1 MKKVVSFF
9 ISLVI
14 VLQMCTFAT
23 YAEVTQQKQNGLA
36 NSLWQLKNGE
46 TFTVGYLGGSIT
58 VGFGSTTTQG
68 YANLSYNA
76 IKNQNART
84 GLKFTKY
91 QAGVG
96 GTGSNYG
103 ALRINEDFYLSN
115 PNKVPDLAFIEF
127 GVNDKYHELTS
138 AQSKKYMETIVR
150 KCYAANPEMDIVFLY
165 TTDNADKGEETTQ
178 IRAHMEV
185 AEKYG
190 IPDLNIGAALLKQ
203 IRSEVVQGSDGK
215 TNFNEIWSKYVYD
228 SVHPA
233 DPGYEVYSATIMEML
248 NSEWA
253 KDVPQSQTPM
263 VLSAPSFGA
272 VDDVYLAG
280 VKDYTPLEGQMGAK
294 SQSGSGV
301 AEFWKNGSTYLS
313 ITGPGQDYSFKFTG
327 TGLMARL
334 DQNTKE
340 GVGKINFYID
350 GKSYP
355 VSSYHRSGIF
365 EIATD
370 LEYGEHTVLVYST
383 DSTLKNISKVNLQ
396 GFGII
401 GDKDKKGIT
410 TTSVDVDAIVGTP
423 VHLIDG
429 NEVGLTFEYPGKTY
443 DDKGTYDNDTNKE
456 GYIADVKASKYE
468 YDSETGVASIELTNP
483 VYATNNAYFNI
494 YAKNNISIKKTP
506 YMAVGMYYSNS
517 AETEATAAD
526 IMLNNGNALTGK
538 TYTFSETLSN
548 QVIDLTEY
556 TSGTNGGYSSQGSS
570 VTFKNIQITPAF
582 DEGSR
587 VPAGTKIG
595 VQYIAFFDTLEAAQ
609 NYTYQKSAV
618 ETPYYVED
626 NKITILQHNLQGD
639 ASIQNITVDGET
651 SQVTL
656 TAQDRLSGFVSEL
669 DEYKPDIMCYQEAES
684 AWAGI
689 MSDWATENGYDN
701 IYNYRPYDSTTK
713 ESTPIMWN
721 AEKFSVVDTG
731 YFWLRDDPTK
741 MGTNTWGGGDQIR
754 GCTWVKFK
762 VNKTSSYFYVLN
774 TQVGLNYAEEQKTAE
789 LLINMI
795 SAEEPLYNGIY
806 ICNDAPVVLAGDFN
820 STHNSSAMA
829 TYEYYLDN
837 ADADRSNV
845 FTLNDET
852 PWNDEYD
859 HCLFTGAEIASL
871 GYEADLEKRA
881 TYNGENCYVSDHKA
895 LVSEI
900 AILGEP
906 IAYVLPEISIST
918 DKDEVAEGE
927 KLTAS
932 AIVTTPNQVSSVEFF
947 VDDVKCT
954 GTVTAK
960 GNEYSIEIGDIPFGY
975 HYVKAVVTDEFNNKA
990 RDDVR
995 VFSKRPYVTIVPE
1008 VFINAG
1014 KYKDATPS
1022 YNYKN
1027 GAALMRGGNYNNPN
1041 LNVQYGIFMKI
1052 NLPELPEN
1060 YEIKKARMMGSLYYT
1075 SHLNDAGTG
1084 QKGSTF
1090 LYNLTGD
1097 IESDYK
1103 YYTDTVTYPEK
1114 NLALLVPSG
1123 ENAYALKSSCTYTG
1137 ANYTPNVVDNY
1148 NYDITLNVLNY
1159 IKSLY
1164 GDSKQAVTQSLLA
1177 ISNQDLAFRGKNM
1190 NNPVVFYLEIGE
1202 KLDAEFVSNNYAY
1215 ENEGFA
1221 VAISANTSNI
1231 KTVSFTVNETE
1242 YVGAVNDKGEWTAY
1256 VEGGLPVG
1264 DYTITANVTDNYGA
1278 TTEKT
1283 QVFKVINGN
1292 KFVTGNY
1299 VAKLQSSDGKIWTVA
1314 AANNY
1319 DLRTQNSKV
1328 ADCLYTSMNITSLT
1342 DADIIDK
1349 VYLVSSSSS
1358 KQSENIKFVIEEC
1371 GPVNS
1376 TVLPGGKVPASL
1388 PELGEE
1394 VTSGVYTQISIDE
1407 ADKDYAQIKANVKTK
1422 AGTAVNYIKL
1432 DVTEHI
1438 KKLVDEGATRFYFRA
1453 STVNAQGGS
1462 YSLSVNNARFDL
1474 YVKFKDP
1481 DFIDNHDGTVTFVAR
1496 STDYSSSPVSVAVA
1510 SHDENGRLVSVED
1523 FNGSVSGRYT
1533 VRVENPEDV
1542 KMFIWD
1548 GVAGMKP
1555 FTAPITYK
1563 K

>member
-1 MKKVVSFF
+1 MRKVLSFF
-9 ISLVI
+9 ISLAI
-14 VLQMCTFAT
+14 LLQMCTFAAF
-23 YAEVTQQKQNGLA
+23 AEETQQKQNGLA

-76 IKNQNART
+76 IKNQYART

-91 QAGVG
+91 QSGVG

-103 ALRINEDFYLSN
+103 AMRVNEDFYLSN
-115 PNKVPDLAFIEF
+115 PNKVPDLVFIEF

-138 AQSKKYMETIVR
+138 TQAKKYMETIVR

-178 IRAHMEV
+178 IKAHMEV

-190 IPDLNIGAALLKQ
+190 IPDLNIGAELLKQ
-203 IRSEVVQGSDGK
+203 IRSEVVQGADGK

-253 KDVPQSQTPM
+253 KDVPKSQTPM
-263 VLSAPSFGA
+263 VLSASSFGS

-280 VKDYTPLEGQMGAK
+280 AKDYTPLEGQMGAK

-313 ITGPGQDYSFKFTG
+313 ITAPGQDYSFKFTG

-340 GVGKINFYID
+340 NVGKINFYID

-383 DSTLKNISKVNLQ
+383 DSTLKNISKVNIQ

-423 VHLIDG
+423 IHLISG
-429 NEVGLTFEYPGKTY
+429 NDVGLTFEYPGKSY
-443 DDKGTYDNDTNKE
+443 DDKGTYDSDENKD
-456 GYIADVKASKYE
+456 GYTADVKTSKYE
-468 YDSETGVASIELTNP
+468 YNSETGVASIELTNP
-483 VYATNNAYFNI
+483 VYATKDVYFNI
-494 YAKNNISIKKTP
+494 YVKDNIPVKKNP
-506 YMAVGMYYSNS
+506 YMAVGMYYTNS
-517 AETEATAAD
+517 AEGDATAAD
-526 IMLNNGNALTGK
+526 IRLNNGNALTGK

-548 QVIDLTEY
+548 QVINLTEY
-556 TSGTNGGYSSQGSS
+556 TSGTGGGYSSQGSS
-570 VTFKNIQITPAF
+570 VMFKNIQITPAL
-582 DEGSR
+582 DSGSR
-587 VPAGTKIG
+587 VPQGTKIG
-595 VQYIAFFDTLEAAQ
+595 VQYVAFFDTLEAAQ
-609 NYTYQKSAV
+609 NYKYKAQEI

-626 NKITILQHNLQGD
+626 NEITILQHNLQGD
-639 ASIQNITVDGET
+639 ESLQDDI
-651 SQVTL
+651 TL
-656 TAQDRLSGFVSEL
+656 TAEDRKSGFEAEIN
-669 DEYKPDIMCYQEAES
+669 EYQPDIMCYQETDA

-689 MSDWATENGYDN
+689 MADWAAANGYDHS
-701 IYNYRPYDSTTK
+701 YNYRPYDSTTD
-713 ESTPIMWN
+713 ESNSIMWN
-721 AEKFSVVDTG
+721 ADKFSVVDSG
-731 YFWLRDDPTK
+731 YFWLKDDPTK
-741 MGTNTWGGGDQIR
+741 PGTNSWGGDKAR
-754 GCTWVKFK
+754 GCAWVKFK

-774 TQVGLNYAEEQKTAE
+774 TQAGQDYAEQQKTAE
-789 LLINMI
+789 FLVNLI
-795 SAEEPLYNGIY
+795 SADEPLYNGIY
-806 ICNDAPVVLAGDFN
+806 ICDDAPVVLAGDFN

-829 TYEYYLDN
+829 TYEYFLDN
-837 ADADRSNV
+837 ADTNRSNIA
-845 FTLNDET
+845 TLNVEDSF
-852 PWNDEYD
+852 NDEYD
-859 HCLFTGAEIASL
+859 HCLFTGDTIASID
-871 GYEADLEKRA
+871 YTVDTEKRV
-881 TYNGENCYVSDHKA
+881 TYNEQNCYVSDHKA
-895 LVSEI
+895 LVSKI

-906 IAYVLPEISIST
+906 IAYVLPEISISA
-918 DKDEVAEGE
+918 DKEEVAEGE
-927 KLTAS
+927 TVTAS
-932 AIVTTPNQVSSVEFF
+932 AIVKTPNKVTSVEFF

-954 GTVTAK
+954 GAVTAD
-960 GNEYSIEIGDIPFGY
+960 GNEYSIEIGDLPFGY

-995 VFSKRPYVTIVPE
+995 VFSKRPYVAIVPE
-1008 VFINAG
+1008 VLINAG

-1052 NLPELPEN
+1052 TLPELPEN
-1060 YEIKKARMMGSLYYT
+1060 YEIKKARMMGSLFYT

-1090 LYNLTGD
+1090 LYNLTGN

-1103 YYTDTVTYPEK
+1103 YYTDTVAYPEK

-1123 ENAYALKSSCTYTG
+1123 ENAYALKGSCIYSG

-1148 NYDITLNVLNY
+1148 NYDLTLNVLSY

-1164 GDSKQAVTQSLLA
+1164 GDSKQEVTQSLLA

-1190 NNPVVFYLEIGE
+1190 NNPIVFYLEIGE
-1202 KLDAEFVSNNYAY
+1202 KLDAEFVSSNLAY

-1221 VAISANTSNI
+1221 VAISANTDNI
-1231 KTVSFTVNETE
+1231 KTVSFTVNDTE
-1242 YVGAVNDKGEWTAY
+1242 YQGAVNDKGEWTAY
-1256 VEGGLPVG
+1256 VDGGLPVG

-1292 KFVTGNY
+1292 KFITGGY

-1376 TVLPGGKVPASL
+1376 TVLPGGKVPDSL

-1394 VTSGVYTQISIDE
+1394 VASGVYTQISIDE
-1407 ADKDYAQIKANVKTK
+1407 ADKDYTQIKANVKTK
-1422 AGTAVNYIKL
+1422 AGTSVNYIKL
-1432 DVTEHI
+1432 DVTDHI
-1438 KKLVDEGATRFYFRA
+1438 KKLVEEGATRFYFRA

-1496 STDYSSSPVSVAVA
+1496 STDYSASPVSVAVA
-1510 SHDENGRLVSVED
+1510 SHDEDGRLVSVEA
-1523 FNGSVSGRYT
+1523 FNGNVSGRYT
-1533 VRVENPEDV
+1533 FRTSNPEDV
-1542 KMFIWD
+1542 RMLIWD
-1548 GVAGMKP
+1548 SVAGMKP
-1555 FTAPITYK
+1555 LTDPITYTK
-1563 K
+1563 